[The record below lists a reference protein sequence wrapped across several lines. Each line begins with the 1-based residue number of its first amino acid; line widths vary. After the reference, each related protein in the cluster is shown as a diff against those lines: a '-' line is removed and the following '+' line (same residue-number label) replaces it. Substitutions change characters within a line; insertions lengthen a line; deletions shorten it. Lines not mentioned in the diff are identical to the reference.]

1 MKKWKW
7 IPLLALAACGD
18 NGGVDDAKFKADVV
32 TNMHDSI
39 ATDLADLVTAAQDL
53 QAAAPTPAG
62 RGWDATMDAAAIAA
76 MKAAWVRTRTAYEH
90 VEGATAPIFPD
101 EDVTMDARYDDFLAM
116 LGPTG
121 DADAFDGTG
130 VTGMHAIERILYSN
144 QIEQKVTDFESVLP
158 GYHPAAFPATEAQA
172 MEFKTGICQKLI
184 DDANKLHD
192 EWQPAAIDIGAAY
205 QGLVGLMNEQAE
217 KVNLAATGEE
227 ESRYAQT
234 TLFDLRNNL
243 DGTTKI
249 YKLFQPWI
257 QAKGADDP
265 DGNIE
270 NGFGHLNALHAA
282 DTGDALPPVP
292 DTWSSDMPT
301 AADLATPFGVL
312 WEGVHQA
319 VDPAADGSVVFEMNE
334 VATVLG
340 FPEFVEE

>member
-1 MKKWKW
+1 MKTW

-18 NGGVDDAKFKADVV
+18 NGGVDDAKFKAEVV
-32 TNMHDSI
+32 ANMHDSI
-39 ATDLADLVTAAQDL
+39 ASDLAELVTAARDL

-62 RGWDATMDAAAIAA
+62 RGWDATMDADAIAA
-76 MKAAWVRTRTAYEH
+76 MKAAWTRTRVAYEH

-101 EDVTMDARYDDFLAM
+101 EDVSMDARYDDFLAM
-116 LGPTG
+116 LDPSG
-121 DADAFDGTG
+121 DPDPFDGTG

-144 QIEQKVTDFESVLP
+144 QIEKKVTDFESVLP
-158 GYHPAAFPATEAQA
+158 GYAAARFPATAAEA
-172 MEFKTGICQKLI
+172 MEFTTGLCQKLI
-184 DDANKLHD
+184 DDANKLLG

-227 ESRYAQT
+227 ESRYSQM

-257 QAKGADDP
+257 QAKGADEP
-265 DGNIE
+265 DGAIE
-270 NGFGHLNALHAA
+270 GGFGQLNALYSA
-282 DTGDALPPVP
+282 DAGDALPPVP
-292 DTWSSDMPT
+292 ETWSSDMPT
-301 AADLATPFGVL
+301 AADLGTPFGLL
-312 WEGVHQA
+312 WKGVHEA
-319 VDPAADGSVVFEMNE
+319 VDPTSSGSVVFEMND
-334 VATVLG
+334 VAVVLG

>member
-1 MKKWKW
+1 MNKFNW
-7 IPLLALAACGD
+7 ISLIALAACGD
-18 NGGVDDAKFKADVV
+18 NGGVDDAKFKSEVV
-32 TNMHDSI
+32 ANMHDSI
-39 ATDLADLVTAAQDL
+39 ARDLAELVTAAQDL
-53 QAAAPTPAG
+53 QAAAPAPAG
-62 RGWDATMDAAAIAA
+62 RGWDLTMDADAIAA
-76 MKAAWVRTRTAYEH
+76 MKDAWVRTRVAYEH

-101 EDVTMDARYDDFLAM
+101 EDVTMDARYDDCLAI

-121 DADAFDGTG
+121 DPDAFDGAG

-144 QIEQKVTDFESVLP
+144 QIENKVTDFESVLP
-158 GYHPAAFPATEAQA
+158 GYAVARFPGTAAEA
-172 MEFKTGICQKLI
+172 MELKTGLCQKLI
-184 DDANKLHD
+184 DDASKLVD

-227 ESRYAQT
+227 ESRYSQM

-270 NGFGHLNALHAA
+270 TGFGHLDGLYAA
-282 DTGDALPPVP
+282 DAGDALPPVP
-292 DTWSSDMPT
+292 ESWSSDMPT
-301 AADLATPFGVL
+301 ATDLATPFGML
-312 WEGVHQA
+312 WQGVHQA
-319 VDPAADGSVVFEMNE
+319 VDPAADGSIVFEMND

-340 FPEFVEE
+340 FPEFVEQ